1 MPYQNIDASLSESD
15 LQEIREHLQAITTKL
30 PFLVALT
37 VDERRKLYKMGD
49 KSLAFVT
56 NSVNAA
62 QANPDMLPRSF
73 DLEGFI
79 KDTQLASQLVV
90 ILAQLQQLAET
101 VDDTLLA
108 VGSEAMTSSLAVYD
122 YAKTA
127 AKHTP
132 GLKTVVDQ
140 LGERFKALGRK
151 RSADSQNFETTA
163 LDSEAT

>member
-62 QANPDMLPRSF
+62 QA
-73 DLEGFI
+73 
-79 KDTQLASQLVV
+79 K
-90 ILAQLQQLAET
+90 
-101 VDDTLLA
+101 TL
-108 VGSEAMTSSLAVYD
+108 M
-122 YAKTA
+122 K
-127 AKHTP
+127 
-132 GLKTVVDQ
+132 
-140 LGERFKALGRK
+140 K
-151 RSADSQNFETTA
+151 R
-163 LDSEAT
+163 LDC